1 MSVATEGKANPRPGP
16 PALESATRRA
26 LRDGM
31 LWLGAGGVATH
42 AIDALSGVAILYLL
56 GPAELG
62 IATLAWSLAVVL
74 EAFNGFG
81 VGLAIVQA
89 PELRRSQLDGVWWY
103 TLGLALLLA
112 AAVVLAAPAISGAMA
127 APELSGLLVVSV
139 LKLPLVGAAL
149 VPLQLLNRELRFREI
164 AGLQATATLLTALL
178 RVGLAAA
185 GWGAWALV
193 WAHTAHG
200 LVTLAGA
207 LVLKPFW
214 PRPRLALAEIRPL
227 VTFGAQAA
235 SASVIYHFYR
245 NADYLVVERFFG
257 REALGLY
264 RAAFD
269 LAMTPV
275 LAVLT
280 VANRAAFPVF
290 ARHADDPAQLRASF
304 LWTVRVVGL
313 LTAPVAAFLI
323 FAAPDLFSWLGGG
336 RWAAAAPAL
345 QVLAAAAALR
355 CLAQLFPR
363 LFHACGRP
371 GLALVDAAL
380 SCVVLCGAF
389 VLCASAWGA
398 RWNEASVAFAWLA
411 AYPLLLAVLLAL
423 ARHVAGLRVR
433 EWLTALAPAA
443 GLALVASL
451 ASAAALQAADPG
463 PRPGVPTLLV
473 LVAVSATGGL
483 YALFHRRLYG
493 PLH

>member
-1 MSVATEGKANPRPGP
+1 VSGATEGAANPEPGP

-62 IATLAWSLAVVL
+62 VATLAWSLAVVL

-103 TLGLALLLA
+103 TLGIALLLA
-112 AAVVLAAPAISGAMA
+112 AAVALVAPAVSVALA
-127 APELSGLLVVSV
+127 APELRGLLVVSV

-164 AGLQATATLLTALL
+164 AGLQASATLLTALL

-193 WAHTAHG
+193 WAHAVHG
-200 LVTLAGA
+200 LLTLAGA
-207 LVLKPFW
+207 LVLKPFR

-227 VTFGAQAA
+227 VRFGATAA

-269 LAMTPV
+269 LAMSPV

-290 ARHADDPAQLRASF
+290 ARHADDRGQLRASF

-313 LTAPVAAFLI
+313 LTAPIAVFLA
-323 FAAPDLFSWLGGG
+323 FAAPDLLAWLAGG
-336 RWAAAAPAL
+336 RWAGAAPSL
-345 QVLAAAAALR
+345 QVLAAAAVLR
-355 CLAQLFPR
+355 SLAQLFPR

-371 GLALVDAAL
+371 GLALVDAVL
-380 SCVVLCGAF
+380 SCLVLCTAF
-389 VLCASAWGA
+389 VVGASTWGA
-398 RWNEASVAFAWLA
+398 RWGEASVALGWLA
-411 AYPLLLAVLLAL
+411 AYPLLLAVLVAL
-423 ARHVAGLRVR
+423 ARRVAGLHPR
-433 EWLTALAPAA
+433 EWAAALAPAA
-443 GLALVASL
+443 GLALLASL
-451 ASAAALQAADPG
+451 ACAAALHLAGPG
-463 PRPGVPTLLV
+463 LRPGVPTLVVLLV
-473 LVAVSATGGL
+473 VSAAGGL
-483 YALFHRRLYG
+483 SLLVHRRASG